1 MTDRDGTGSDRALPV
16 FSHDMR
22 TSSSEYTVYEE
33 RKRKETE

>member
-1 MTDRDGTGSDRALPV
+1 MTDPDNTGSGQALPV

-22 TSSSEYTVYEE
+22 TSSSEYTVCEE